1 MLGMQKGGRRLL
13 IVPPSMG
20 YGSKGIANH
29 VPANS
34 TLVFDVEI
42 HRVRH

>member
-13 IVPPSMG
+13 IVPPNMV
-20 YGSKGIANH
+20 SKGVPNH
-29 VPANS
+29 VPENS
-34 TLVFDVEI
+34 TLVYDVEI